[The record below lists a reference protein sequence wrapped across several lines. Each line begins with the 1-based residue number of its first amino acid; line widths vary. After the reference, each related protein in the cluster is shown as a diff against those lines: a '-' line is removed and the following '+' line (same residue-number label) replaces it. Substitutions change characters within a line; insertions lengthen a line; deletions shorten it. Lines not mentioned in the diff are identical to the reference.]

1 MKVTAI
7 RNLIYNGKIYKS
19 GETLEVSESQAQ
31 TCAKRG
37 LIEGAAVKVPEV
49 PIEGLPPLTGKKK

>member
-19 GETLEVSESQAQ
+19 GETLELSEEHS
-31 TCAKRG
+31 TSCAKRG
-37 LIEGAAVKVPEV
+37 LIEGAAVKLPEV
-49 PIEGLPPLTGKKK
+49 PLEGLPPLTGKKK